1 MNSPDI
7 SSLLSGVLK
16 DPEML
21 SKIMGVAAN
30 LSSSGIF
37 SELKNESI
45 PTESEP
51 RSENTVSQANASGAS
66 VFSDPKRNES
76 SFKDS
81 AEKRRALLY
90 ALKPFLG
97 EKRRDKIDFILKV
110 LALLDAADS
119 FNKPKK

>member
-1 MNSPDI
+1 MSSPDI
-7 SSLLSGVLK
+7 SSVISGVLK

-21 SKIMGVAAN
+21 SRIMGVAAN
-30 LSSSGIF
+30 LSASGIF
-37 SELKNESI
+37 GDSKSESI

-51 RSENTVSQANASGAS
+51 KAENAPLSH
-66 VFSDPKRNES
+66 
-76 SFKDS
+76 DS
-81 AEKRRALLY
+81 APREDLSTKNERSFNDSSEKRRALLC
-90 ALKPFLG
+90 ALKPFFS